1 MSHETEPNYT
11 NSQDKIKKF
20 HMCEVTIFKIVIV
33 FDIFSYQ
40 NYDPDTMNH
49 PTSYIQRNDTQK
61 A

>member
-1 MSHETEPNYT
+1 
-11 NSQDKIKKF
+11 
-20 HMCEVTIFKIVIV
+20 MCEITIFKIVIV

-49 PTSYIQRNDTQK
+49 PTYIQRNDTQK